1 MILQE
6 YLAALPMGDLK
17 SMAVTLGVQ
26 PGMISRARLV
36 REITDRV
43 FRPEYIDQC
52 VDELDEEA
60 REILLAILSA
70 GEAGRVY
77 DTRKPSNDGVI
88 EQLYGLLNRGLVIG
102 RRPAYRTVDFT
113 VPEDLRDMLIR
124 NFTDR
129 LAGFFSTEAGKSDDD
144 ESRDLTAVRNVFAL
158 VNGLRHN
165 PARLT
170 DRGLPYKRALDAMMD
185 RQEAATNG
193 LTDSAEEIT
202 GQTRFVMEYAQWRGL
217 TRIEDGRLRADCE
230 FESWLEL
237 PTTEKLANLL
247 SFWHARDRARS
258 PAVSALPGILQL
270 CVGFAQVDLDQ
281 ILRCV
286 LACSSPHVR
295 SDAFSDEERA
305 EILAALRELEWI
317 GLLRQFDGKNGS
329 GGGLVITPAGR
340 HVFGGQDWADKEAW
354 STRFVVQPTFEI
366 IAPRDL
372 DLNIREKLERF
383 ADLEKVDLTL
393 TYRVTRDT
401 IYRAANTDMSGA
413 EVNGFLADHSDK
425 DVPQNVAY
433 SIQSWGDAYG
443 QVYFMETFLL
453 RTASAEISSH
463 IKAHGELAPYIKGE
477 VAPDALIVE
486 RKTYRE
492 LMDLLQKQGYMP
504 RSGIVA
510 TTGAA
515 SVPSAGQAVQ
525 GARSGNGNGLRT
537 APKDPRERGD
547 HADRSAHTDR
557 NDPPDRGVHSDR
569 IDSPTDDAQRTPSPS
584 ERKPVLGFEDCLPGY
599 QLHRGSGGADRNAP
613 HIEQA
618 ANLQYLSPG
627 QTEELLEMAVQHNHR
642 AVIEYYLGN
651 RSRSFLHRIKPIRI
665 ERTRGTPFVEAHRI
679 PEGDVQ
685 AFKIASIR
693 AIRIVYEHK
702 GQAGRS

>member
-1 MILQE
+1 MD
-6 YLAALPMGDLK
+6 DLK

-26 PGMISRARLV
+26 PGMISRARLI

-43 FRPEYIDQC
+43 FEPGFIDRC
-52 VDELDEEA
+52 VDDLSEEA

-70 GEAGRVY
+70 GEAGRIY
-77 DTRKPSNDGVI
+77 DTRKPSNDGLI
-88 EQLYGLLNRGLVIG
+88 EQLHGLLNRGLVIG
-102 RRPAYRTVDFT
+102 RRPAFRTVDFT

-129 LAGFFSTEAGKSDDD
+129 LAGIFSTEAAKSEDD

-170 DRGLPYKRALDAMMD
+170 DRGLPYKRALDAMVE
-185 RQEAATNG
+185 RQEAVTNG
-193 LTDSAEEIT
+193 LPDSAEET
-202 GQTRFVMEYAQWRGL
+202 PEQMRFVMDYAQWRGL
-217 TRIEDGRLRADCE
+217 TRIEDGRLRADYE

-237 PTTEKLANLL
+237 PTTDKLANLM
-247 SFWHARDRARS
+247 SFWHARDRAQS
-258 PAVSALPGILQL
+258 PAISALPGILQL

-281 ILRCV
+281 VLRCV
-286 LACSSPHVR
+286 LTCSSPHVR
-295 SDAFSDEERA
+295 TDAFSDEERA
-305 EILAALRELEWI
+305 EIHAALRELEWI
-317 GLLRQFDGKNGS
+317 GLLRQYDGKNGA
-329 GGGLVITPAGR
+329 GGGLVVTPAGR
-340 HVFGGQDWADKEAW
+340 HVFGGQDWPDEQAW

-383 ADLEKVDLTL
+383 ADLETVDLTL

-413 EVNGFLADHSDK
+413 DVNGFLTDHSEK

-453 RTASAEISSH
+453 RTASAEIASH

-504 RSGIVA
+504 RSGIVGPA
-510 TTGAA
+510 ETA
-515 SVPSAGQAVQ
+515 SGPNAGDAVQ
-525 GARSGNGNGLRT
+525 RARPGNGNGPRT
-537 APKDPRERGD
+537 DQKEPREQSG
-547 HADRSAHTDR
+547 
-557 NDPPDRGVHSDR
+557 HSDR
-569 IDSPTDDAQRTPSPS
+569 SGHPYRSDPPTDDAQPTPSES
-584 ERKPVLGFEDCLPGY
+584 ERKPVLGFGDCLPGY

-618 ANLQYLSPG
+618 ANMQYLSPG
-627 QTEELLEMAVQHNHR
+627 QTEELLEMAVKNNHR

-665 ERTRGTPFVEAHRI
+665 ERTRGTPFVEADRI
-679 PEGDVQ
+679 PEGDVH
-685 AFKIASIR
+685 AFKIANIR
-693 AIRIVYEHK
+693 AIRIVYEHEE
-702 GQAGRS
+702 QAGGS

>member
-1 MILQE
+1 MILQD

-17 SMAVTLGVQ
+17 SIAVTLGVQ
-26 PGMISRARLV
+26 PGMISRARLI
-36 REITDRV
+36 REITDQV
-43 FRPEYIDQC
+43 FEPGYIDQS
-52 VDELDEEA
+52 VDDLNEEA
-60 REILLAILSA
+60 RGILLAVLSA
-70 GEAGRVY
+70 GDAGRVY
-77 DTRKPSNDGVI
+77 DTRKPSNEGLI
-88 EQLYGLLNRGLVIG
+88 EHLHGLLNRGLVIG

-129 LAGFFSTEAGKSDDD
+129 LAGFFQAEAAKSEDD
-144 ESRDLTAVRNVFAL
+144 ESRDLTTVRNVFAL

-185 RQEAATNG
+185 RQEAVTNG
-193 LTDSAEEIT
+193 LPDSEEET
-202 GQTRFVMEYAQWRGL
+202 PDQMRFVMDYAQWRGL

-230 FESWLEL
+230 FESWLAQ

-247 SFWHARDRARS
+247 SFWHAGDRARS
-258 PAVSALPGILQL
+258 PAVSALPGILRL

-286 LACSSPHVR
+286 LTCSSPHVR
-295 SDAFSDEERA
+295 TDAFSAEEKA

-317 GLLRQFDGKNGS
+317 GLLRQYDGKNGA
-329 GGGLVITPAGR
+329 GDGLVITPAGR
-340 HVFGGQDWADKEAW
+340 HVFGGQDWPDEQAW
-354 STRFVVQPTFEI
+354 STQFVVQPTFEI

-372 DLNIREKLERF
+372 DLRIREKLEHF

-401 IYRAANTDMSGA
+401 IYRAANADMSGA
-413 EVNGFLADHSDK
+413 DVNSFLADHSEK

-453 RTASAEISSH
+453 RTASAEIASH

-477 VAPDALIVE
+477 VSPDALIVE

-504 RSGIVA
+504 RSGIVGPA
-510 TTGAA
+510 GADSA
-515 SVPSAGQAVQ
+515 PNAGQAVQ
-525 GARSGNGNGLRT
+525 GPRSGNGSGLRT
-537 APKDPRERGD
+537 DPKDPRERSGHPD
-547 HADRSAHTDR
+547 QG
-557 NDPPDRGVHSDR
+557 DPPADG
-569 IDSPTDDAQRTPSPS
+569 AQPAPPES
-584 ERKPVLGFEDCLPGY
+584 ERKPVLGFGDCLPGF
-599 QLHRGSGGADRNAP
+599 QLHKGSGGVERNAP

-618 ANLQYLSPG
+618 ANMQYLSPG
-627 QTEELLEMAVQHNHR
+627 QTEELLEMAVKNNHR
-642 AVIEYYLGN
+642 AVVEYYLGN

-679 PEGDVQ
+679 PEGDVH
-685 AFKIASIR
+685 AFKIANIR
-693 AIRIVYEHK
+693 AIRIVYEHEE
-702 GQAGRS
+702 QAGGS

>member
-1 MILQE
+1 MILQD
-6 YLAALPMGDLK
+6 YLAALPMDDLK

-26 PGMISRARLV
+26 PGMISRARLI
-36 REITDRV
+36 REITDQI
-43 FRPEYIDQC
+43 FQPGYIDQC
-52 VDELDEEA
+52 VDDLSEEA

-77 DTRKPSNDGVI
+77 DTRKPSNDGLI
-88 EQLYGLLNRGLVIG
+88 EQLHGLLNRGLVIG

-129 LAGFFSTEAGKSDDD
+129 LAGIFSTEAAKSEDD

-170 DRGLPYKRALDAMMD
+170 DRGLPYKRALDAMVE
-185 RQEAATNG
+185 RQEAVIND
-193 LTDSAEEIT
+193 LPDSAEET
-202 GQTRFVMEYAQWRGL
+202 PEQMRFVMDYAQWRGL
-217 TRIEDGRLRADCE
+217 TRIEDGRLRADSE
-230 FESWLEL
+230 FESWLKQ

-258 PAVSALPGILQL
+258 PAISALPGILQL

-281 ILRCV
+281 ILRYV
-286 LACSSPHVR
+286 LTCSSPHVR
-295 SDAFSDEERA
+295 TDAFSDEERA

-317 GLLRQFDGKNGS
+317 GLLRQYDGRNGA

-340 HVFGGQDWADKEAW
+340 HVLGGQDWLDEEAW
-354 STRFVVQPTFEI
+354 STGFVVQPTFEI

-372 DLNIREKLERF
+372 DLRIREKLERF

-413 EVNGFLADHSDK
+413 DVNGFLADHSEK

-453 RTASAEISSH
+453 RTASAEIASH

-504 RSGIVA
+504 RSGIVGPAEA
-510 TTGAA
+510 TSGPKAGDAA
-515 SVPSAGQAVQ
+515 QR
-525 GARSGNGNGLRT
+525 ARSGNGNGPRT
-537 APKDPRERGD
+537 DLKEPREQSGHSNRND
-547 HADRSAHTDR
+547 HSDRSGPSDRSGLSDR
-557 NDPPDRGVHSDR
+557 NDPPADG
-569 IDSPTDDAQRTPSPS
+569 AQPAPPES
-584 ERKPVLGFEDCLPGY
+584 ERKPVLGFGDCLPGY

-627 QTEELLEMAVQHNHR
+627 QTEELLEMAVKNNHR

-665 ERTRGTPFVEAHRI
+665 ERTRGTPFIEAHRI
-679 PEGDVQ
+679 PEGDVHV
-685 AFKIASIR
+685 FKIANIR
-693 AIRIVYEHK
+693 AIRIVYEYEE
-702 GQAGRS
+702 QAGGS